1 MGGTFHNGKINC
13 SLIISLAPMYQYVQW
28 LQKQHSTQIKT
39 LKEDL
44 MRLKDKVAI
53 VTGSGRGI
61 GEGIVMRFVEEGAK
75 VIVND
80 VNEADANNVVNQVKA
95 KGGQAIA
102 VLGSVA
108 ERSVVEKMVDMAV
121 KEFGTLDIIVNNAG
135 ITRDAI
141 LHKMTDDQWN
151 AVITVNLTGVFYGI
165 QCAARY
171 MREKQ
176 SGKIINISS
185 TSALGN
191 AGQLNY
197 SATKAGVI
205 GMTKTAAKEL
215 GPKNVNVNAIA
226 PGMIWTDMMK
236 NMPSESIKQM
246 DAMLPY
252 IVPLNRKGSPRD
264 IANLALFLA
273 SDESSFI
280 TGQVIFCDG
289 GMKI

>member
-1 MGGTFHNGKINC
+1 
-13 SLIISLAPMYQYVQW
+13 
-28 LQKQHSTQIKT
+28 
-39 LKEDL
+39 

-61 GEGIVMRFVEEGAK
+61 VEGIVLRFAEEGAK
-75 VIVND
+75 IIVND
-80 VNEADANNVVNQVKA
+80 VNEADAKNAVDQIKA
-95 KGGQAIA
+95 KGGQAA
-102 VLGSVA
+102 SVVGSVSDRA
-108 ERSVVEKMVDMAV
+108 TVQKMVDTAL
-121 KEFGTLDIIVNNAG
+121 KEFGTLDIIINNAG
-135 ITRDAI
+135 ITRDSI

-151 AVITVNLTGVFYGI
+151 AVMDVNLTGVFYGI
-165 QCAARY
+165 QCAARV
-171 MREKQ
+171 MREKGY
-176 SGKIINISS
+176 GKIINISS
-185 TSALGN
+185 TSAMGN

-215 GPKNVNVNAIA
+215 GPKGVNVNAIA

-236 NMPSESIKQM
+236 NMPPETIKQM

-252 IVPLNRKGSPRD
+252 LVPMNRKGLPRD

-280 TGQVIFCDG
+280 TGQIIFCDG
-289 GMKI
+289 GMKM